1 MKNYI
6 PLIVTQILNI
16 KLYTLFR
23 VKGKDINNHGNQTYY
38 FSYDGL
44 HNNNDEINVNLE
56 LQNKILTGKAEII
69 YPKNPQKIPQNINT
83 NDIEINAIVNR
94 FKLGDLTLAEWK
106 FVYYLIT
113 KNNSK
118 NEKQIIDFE
127 EFEYLYHYQSN
138 TITKEKQI
146 LNSLLEK
153 QILIDYKNKGNRKN
167 EITFSNKLLDN
178 IRKTGYKYKLK
189 SIIDFKCKATFPF
202 YDYLIYQLKNEN
214 FETVE
219 LTLKEFKKTC
229 SLSNKNYLR
238 YSSLKNKVINP
249 VMNDIN
255 DSLSKNKYGLRVYLE
270 EIKDNQKVIGLKI
283 NIIRKEKL

>member
-44 HNNNDEINVNLE
+44 HNNNDEINVDLE

-69 YPKNPQKIPQNINT
+69 YPKNQKKIPQNINT
-83 NDIEINAIVNR
+83 NDFEINAIVNR

-118 NEKQIIDFE
+118 SEKQIIDFE
-127 EFEYLYHYQSN
+127 EFECLYHYQGN
-138 TITKEKQI
+138 TVTKEKQI

-153 QILIDYKNKGNRKN
+153 QILIDYKNKKNRKT

-214 FETVE
+214 FETIE

-283 NIIRKEKL
+283 NVIRKEKL

>member
-44 HNNNDEINVNLE
+44 HNNNDEINVDLE

-69 YPKNPQKIPQNINT
+69 YPKNQKKIPQNINT
-83 NDIEINAIVNR
+83 NDFEINAIVNR

-127 EFEYLYHYQSN
+127 EFECLYHYQGN
-138 TITKEKQI
+138 TVTKEKQI

-153 QILIDYKNKGNRKN
+153 QILIDYKNKENRKT

-214 FETVE
+214 FETIK

-283 NIIRKEKL
+283 NVIRKEKL

>member
-16 KLYTLFR
+16 KLYTLFKI
-23 VKGKDINNHGNQTYY
+23 KGKDINNHGNQKYY

-44 HNNNDEINVNLE
+44 HNSNDEINVNLE

-69 YPKNPQKIPQNINT
+69 YPKNQKKIPQNINT
-83 NDIEINAIVNR
+83 NDFEINAIIDR
-94 FKLGDLTLAEWK
+94 FKLGDLTLTEWK

-118 NEKQIIDFE
+118 NEKQIINFE
-127 EFEYLYHYQSN
+127 EFEYLYHYQGN
-138 TITKEKQI
+138 IITKEKKI

-153 QILIDYKNKGNRKN
+153 QILIDYKNKENRKA

-178 IRKTGYKYKLK
+178 IRKTGYQYKLK
-189 SIIDFKCKATFPF
+189 NIIDFKCKATFPF

-214 FETVE
+214 FETIE
-219 LTLKEFKKTC
+219 LTLKEFKKIC

-255 DSLSKNKYGLRVYLE
+255 NSLSKNKYGLRVYLE
-270 EIKDNQKVIGLKI
+270 EIKNNQKVISLKI
-283 NIIRKEKL
+283 NVIRKDKL

>member
-1 MKNYI
+1 M
-6 PLIVTQILNI
+6 
-16 KLYTLFR
+16 
-23 VKGKDINNHGNQTYY
+23 
-38 FSYDGL
+38 
-44 HNNNDEINVNLE
+44 HNNNDEINIDLE

-69 YPKNPQKIPQNINT
+69 YPKNQKKIPQNINT
-83 NDIEINAIVNR
+83 NDFEINAIVNR

-118 NEKQIIDFE
+118 SEKQIIDFE
-127 EFEYLYHYQSN
+127 EFEYLYHYQGN
-138 TITKEKQI
+138 TVTKEKQI

-153 QILIDYKNKGNRKN
+153 QILIDYKNKENRKT

-229 SLSNKNYLR
+229 SLSNTNYLR

-283 NIIRKEKL
+283 NVIRKEKL